1 MLTKGVLAAGVTVA
15 LVAAGS
21 AAASHQSV
29 SGVTAAKHSASGTR
43 ITLHKT
49 KLGRV
54 LATSSGKTLYLYTPD
69 ARNKSNC
76 YTGCAGFWPP
86 LMVKGKV
93 SAATGVK
100 SKLLSTTKRRNGKRQ
115 VTYKGHP
122 LYTYTGDSKAGQVSG
137 QGYQSI
143 WYVVNSSG
151 NAVKHAPT
159 AGSTSTTTTPTTTY
173 PGGY

>member
-1 MLTKGVLAAGVTVA
+1 MLKRGVLAVGATVA

-29 SGVTAAKHSASGTR
+29 SGVAAVKHSASGTR

-49 KLGRV
+49 KLGKV

-86 LMVKGKV
+86 LMAKGKV

-100 SKLLSTTKRRNGKRQ
+100 AKLLGTTKRRNGKRQ
-115 VTYKGHP
+115 VTYRGHP
-122 LYTYTGDSKAGQVSG
+122 LYTYTGDSKAGQVNG

-151 NAVKHAPT
+151 NAVKHAPSGT
-159 AGSTSTTTTPTTTY
+159 TSTTTTTPTTTY

>member
-1 MLTKGVLAAGVTVA
+1 MLKKGVLAVGATVA

-29 SGVTAAKHSASGTR
+29 SGAAAAKQATSGTR

-49 KLGRV
+49 KLGKV

-69 ARNKSNC
+69 AKNKSNC

-86 LMVKGKV
+86 LMAKGKL

-100 SKLLSTTKRRNGKRQ
+100 ARLLGTTRRRNGKRQ

-143 WYVVNSSG
+143 WYVVNSLG
-151 NAVKHAPT
+151 NAVKHAP
-159 AGSTSTTTTPTTTY
+159 AGTTSTTTTTPTTTY
-173 PGGY
+173 PGY

>member
-1 MLTKGVLAAGVTVA
+1 MLKKGVLAVGATVA

-29 SGVTAAKHSASGTR
+29 SAVTAAKHSASGTR

-49 KLGRV
+49 KLGKV

-86 LMVKGKV
+86 LMAKGKV

-100 SKLLSTTKRRNGKRQ
+100 AKLLGTTKRRNGKRQ

-122 LYTYTGDSKAGQVSG
+122 LYTYTGDSRAGQVNG
-137 QGYQSI
+137 EGYQSI
-143 WYVVNSSG
+143 WYVINASG
-151 NAVKHAPT
+151 NAVKHAPA
-159 AGSTSTTTTPTTTY
+159 AGSTSTPTTTTS